1 MTKQQIKNEL
11 KEGLKQAYKKG
22 YTAESVEKALEDLS
36 TNLSNQFET
45 YFDARREE
53 INQNEGSVDVSLR
66 NLFGRLIDEL
76 SKQSIV
82 MGTNLN
88 KEILNNIKTE
98 LDE

>member
-22 YTAESVEKALEDLS
+22 YTAESVEEALEDLS

-53 INQNEGSVDVSLR
+53 INQNEGNVDTGLR
-66 NLFGRLIDEL
+66 SLFGQLIDEL
-76 SKQSIV
+76 KNQSIV

-88 KEILNNIKTE
+88 KETLNNIKTQ
-98 LDE
+98 LQ